1 MELASK
7 RRGLLALCIAAMLG
21 LLAVVI
27 AESNVDSVQ
36 AYAAYQSQRSQFES
50 AAAQAQAQGY
60 TPADLRPVTDRLAQL
75 EAQPEPVW
83 VGSRAPFY
91 RDQSTQIAAL
101 RTALKEREQSVMSD
115 ARDQSGQALTTA
127 KTALANDTTLE
138 VDQTD
143 LGPLQT
149 RLDTLTSTLA
159 AAVKIVDVRSVATDA
174 KRLADDATKLGAA
187 QQVENDA
194 VKAAAAALEAKD
206 ANNIDAIRKE
216 GKDALFSG
224 RNDAS
229 LAAYENKG
237 SRMPNFAAINS
248 AYNRLEKFAPKLDSS
263 TLDDVALGA
272 AAVQRYGGQ
281 VHTVLFD
288 GLGPKHVVVSFI
300 AQHVWAYENGKLV
313 MDTPVTTGIR
323 GDTTYGTDFGPM
335 KILYRSHPFKFH
347 SPWPQ
352 GSQYWY
358 PDATVQWTAFFTS
371 SGEAF
376 HDAYWQPDSTLGPGS
391 QFQSWTRSHGCIH
404 LTYSQAAWM
413 YNWAVEGTPVD
424 VYPGDGTPVSQ
435 QLAQMTTDN
444 QGNPLN
450 PA

>member
-1 MELASK
+1 MPAF
-7 RRGLLALCIAAMLG
+7 M
-21 LLAVVI
+21 
-27 AESNVDSVQ
+27 
-36 AYAAYQSQRSQFES
+36 
-50 AAAQAQAQGY
+50 Y
-60 TPADLRPVTDRLAQL
+60 T
-75 EAQPEPVW
+75 
-83 VGSRAPFY
+83 
-91 RDQSTQIAAL
+91 
-101 RTALKEREQSVMSD
+101 

>member
-21 LLAVVI
+21 LLAVI
-27 AESNVDSVQ
+27 MAESNVDSIQ
-36 AYAAYQSQRSQFES
+36 AYASYQSQRSQFES
-50 AAAQAQAQGY
+50 AVAQAQAQGY
-60 TPADLRPVTDRLAQL
+60 TPADLRPVTDRMAQL
-75 EAQPEPVW
+75 EAQPEPIW

-101 RTALKEREQSVMSD
+101 RSALKEREQSVMGD

-127 KTALANDTTLE
+127 KTALANDATLQ

-143 LGPLQT
+143 LSPLQT
-149 RLDTLTSTLA
+149 RLDALNSTLA

-194 VKAAAAALEAKD
+194 VKAAATALAAKD

-216 GKDALFSG
+216 GKDALFNG

-229 LAAYENKG
+229 VAAYENKG
-237 SRMPNFAAINS
+237 SRMPNFAAIS
-248 AYNRLEKFAPKLDSS
+248 TAYNRLEKFAPKLDSS
-263 TLDDVALGA
+263 TLDDVATAA

-281 VHTVLFD
+281 VHSILFD
-288 GLGPKHVVVSFI
+288 GLGPKHVIVSFI

-323 GDTTYGTDFGPM
+323 GDTAYGTDFGPM

-347 SPWPQ
+347 SPWPP
-352 GSQYWY
+352 GNAHWY
-358 PDATVQWTAFFTS
+358 PDTTVQWTAFFTN

-376 HDAYWQPDSTLGPGS
+376 HDASWQPDSTLGPGS

-404 LTYSQAAWM
+404 LTFSEAQWM

-424 VYPGDGTPVSQ
+424 VYPGDGTPVDQ